1 MQAKPPSNDLLRG
14 HVRKD
19 ERLPRYDSRSKCLLT
34 QDSTL
39 GLIVWLAALLPLTT
53 LIRQDAKL
61 LRQHA
66 LN

>member
-1 MQAKPPSNDLLRG
+1 
-14 HVRKD
+14 VRKD